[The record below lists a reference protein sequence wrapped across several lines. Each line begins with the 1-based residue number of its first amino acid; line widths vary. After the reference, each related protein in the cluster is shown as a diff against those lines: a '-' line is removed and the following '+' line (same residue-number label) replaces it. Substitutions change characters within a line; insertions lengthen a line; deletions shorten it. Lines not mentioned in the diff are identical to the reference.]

1 MAAGSSPA
9 GRAEMVRTSVDIGME
24 KLDKVRGILGTESF
38 RETSNAAF
46 RKAIRIA
53 AVRGLVALGEAGA
66 F

>member
-1 MAAGSSPA
+1 MA
-9 GRAEMVRTSVDIGME
+9 RTSVDISME